1 MSTGRK
7 MGQNPHPF
15 TVKVVDQ
22 TRGSYLTNGHD
33 CFTTGGRTR
42 DGSCS
47 GVFSYSWIYIW
58 VLAVLDSFI

>member
-47 GVFSYSWIYIW
+47 GVFSYS
-58 VLAVLDSFI
+58 